1 MLESN
6 LLPDYKL
13 IKLHCSYSGYPV
25 DLTSTIWS
33 AIYTNREALLPEFQW
48 RSELKNVVHNK
59 LAEVKAKYKSQTIVG
74 VHARRTDYYIYLV
87 AYYDTFHA
95 ANASYYL
102 AAMNHCR

>member
-1 MLESN
+1 
-6 LLPDYKL
+6 
-13 IKLHCSYSGYPV
+13 V

-33 AIYTNREALLPEFQW
+33 TIYSNREVLLSEFQW
-48 RSELKNVVHNK
+48 RSELKNIVHKK
-59 LAEVKAKYKSQTIVG
+59 LAEVKAKYKSHTIVG

-102 AAMNHCR
+102 AAMDYFR